1 MSRMLL
7 PLLLLAALLAGCKS
21 LPDKP
26 VQEVMYDFGP
36 APAAPL
42 EPNLPAR
49 PPLLLS
55 DVQVGVALEGTGML
69 YRLAYE
75 DPHQLRPYAF
85 ARWSSPPG
93 ELVHQRLRDVLG
105 RDRAVLDPRSASTL
119 TRRGGPAPPV
129 LRLELDEF
137 SQVFASP
144 AQSEGVLR
152 LRVTLLESTPGGE
165 KLVAQRRFEARRPAA
180 SADAAGGVRALAAAT
195 EAVAADIAAW
205 LRER

>member
-1 MSRMLL
+1 VIRALL
-7 PLLLLAALLAGCKS
+7 PLLLAALLAGCKA

-26 VQEVMYDFGP
+26 VQETMYDFGP
-36 APAAPL
+36 APAAPV
-42 EPNLPAR
+42 EPSAPAR

-55 DVQVGVALEGTGML
+55 DVQVGTVLEGTEML

-75 DPHQLRPYAF
+75 NAHELRPYAF

-93 ELVHQRLRDVLG
+93 ELVQQRLREVLG

-119 TRRGGPAPPV
+119 TRRGGVAPPV

-144 AQSEGVLR
+144 SDSAGVLR
-152 LRVTLLESTPGGE
+152 LRVTLLESTAGGE
-165 KLVAQRRFEARRPAA
+165 RLVAQRSFEARRPAP
-180 SADAAGGVRALAAAT
+180 SPDAPGGVRALAAAT

-205 LRER
+205 LRGR

>member
-1 MSRMLL
+1 MMRALL
-7 PLLLLAALLAGCKS
+7 PLLLAALLAGCKA

-26 VQEVMYDFGP
+26 VQETMYDFGP
-36 APAAPL
+36 SPAVPL
-42 EPNLPAR
+42 EPGLPAR

-55 DVQVGVALEGTGML
+55 DVQVGSVLEGTEML

-75 DPHQLRPYAF
+75 NPQELRPYAF

-165 KLVAQRRFEARRPAA
+165 KLVAQRRFEARRPAP
-180 SADAAGGVRALAAAT
+180 SADAAGGVRALAAAA